1 MITCVKH
8 SRTIEYIVAVGSFLA
23 AVIFA
28 FVSLAISEF
37 HEVAAGNCTVIAQFL
52 LLTASIFGIDYKL
65 NSYGKTNPRSSQQQ
79 PIEHSQGE

>member
-1 MITCVKH
+1 MKTRAV
-8 SRTIEYIVAVGSFLA
+8 EYVVAVGSFLA

-28 FVSLAISEF
+28 FVSLAISEA

-65 NSYGKTNPRSSQQQ
+65 NSFGQTKPK
-79 PIEHSQGE
+79 EKK